1 MSENDKI
8 SFQSAKFGDV
18 TVDKSNIVTF
28 PQGLP
33 GFERFTRF
41 GLFEV
46 EEETPFLRL
55 LCVDEPN
62 LGFVLV
68 NPVVVWPEYE
78 PNVGE
83 DEFEGLGIN
92 SVENLAI
99 YCIVTLSKIP
109 EQVTANLKGP
119 ICINTGTMVA
129 KQMILADDE
138 YNTKHSILAAGKQ

>member
-1 MSENDKI
+1 MSESDKI
-8 SFQSAKFGDV
+8 SFQNTKFGDV
-18 TVDKSNIVTF
+18 TIDASNIVTF

-46 EEETPFLRL
+46 EEEAPFLRL
-55 LCVDEPN
+55 LCLDEPN

-68 NPVVVWPEYE
+68 NPVLVWPEYE

-83 DEFEGLGIN
+83 EEFEGLGID
-92 SVENLAI
+92 SVANLAI
-99 YCIVTLSKIP
+99 YCVVTLSKIP
-109 EQVTANLKGP
+109 EEVTANLRGP
-119 ICINTGTMVA
+119 ICINTDSMVA
-129 KQMILADDE
+129 KQMILVDEE